1 MEVATPEKTVKGAGG
16 YVSVET
22 PTVVS
27 APQVVVVEKS
37 SKVDVK
43 PNVSVGA
50 IDPAELLGADP
61 SNFVSLLQSVA
72 RSSSVVVDFGKVS
85 SDGVG
90 PPMHGRILESLR
102 KQSSVDKFFL
112 TETDTHLNLL
122 LNMQSDD
129 KPWNYCG
136 LPHAAWVVAGEMRR
150 TAKKGDAEEAPLK
163 SGDLV
168 ISDREQYYGASSS
181 APLLAVV
188 LTVGGPLPA
197 STKIGSIGLAK
208 VSQLAKNGG
217 GDWRIGADGQ
227 KIDWDADGKLDATTR
242 PGQAPTQEQD
252 ISYPPTL
259 LKGVFDPAEVLG
271 MKAQEFMAIL
281 KSTATEL
288 PMQVHFDPESITGTG
303 GPGLVRRAVNAVV
316 PQPAVKD
323 LFDNAGSDNV
333 RLKMRFSGGGKFIHR
348 NRYPRRQA
356 FCLLEGEMWW
366 FCVESQNNDGKADKF
381 LGAVQNDNW
390 NGFRTPEY
398 PVMLTT
404 EKMQE
409 MQAKLPEG
417 VNSCFLKVCAGD
429 VLVFDG
435 RWWHSTSYKS
445 PLISMFL
452 TPGKDMEVAVK
463 EHDRRM
469 KMPKQAKLKIC
480 TFSEGL

>member
-1 MEVATPEKTVKGAGG
+1 M
-16 YVSVET
+16 
-22 PTVVS
+22 
-27 APQVVVVEKS
+27 
-37 SKVDVK
+37 
-43 PNVSVGA
+43 
-50 IDPAELLGADP
+50 
-61 SNFVSLLQSVA
+61 LQSVA
-72 RSSSVVVDFGKVS
+72 CSLSVVVDFGKVS
-85 SDGVG
+85 SDGGG
-90 PPMHGRILESLR
+90 PPMSARIIESLR
-102 KQSSVDKFFL
+102 QQSSVDKFFL
-112 TETDTHLNLL
+112 AETDTHLNLL
-122 LNMQSDD
+122 LSMQSEE
-129 KPWNYCG
+129 KPWSHCG
-136 LPHAAWVVAGEMRR
+136 LPHAAWVVAGEMRY
-150 TAKKGDAEEAPLK
+150 TTKQGTTEEAALK
-163 SGDLV
+163 CGDLV
-168 ISDREQYYGASSS
+168 ISDRDRYYGAASSTPS
-181 APLLAVV
+181 LAVV
-188 LTVGGPLPA
+188 LTVGGPLPGN
-197 STKIGSIGLAK
+197 KIGSVGLAK

-217 GDWRIGADGQ
+217 GDWRIAADGT
-227 KIDWDADGKLDATTR
+227 KIDWDADGKLDAETK
-242 PGQAPTQEQD
+242 PGQAPTKED
-252 ISYPPTL
+252 TTSYPPTL

-271 MKAQEFMAIL
+271 MKAQEFMAVL
-281 KSTATEL
+281 KSMATEL

-303 GPGLVRRAVNAVV
+303 GPALIRRAVNAVV

-366 FCVESQNNDGKADKF
+366 FCVESQNNDGKADAF

-404 EKMQE
+404 DQMQE

-417 VNSCFLKVCAGD
+417 VNSSFLKVCAGD